1 MNKKIIATLLLG
13 TVLGS
18 VASYYIQQRPT
29 NVTLITPLSA
39 QLQSTILATG
49 QVKTRTSTL
58 LNSETAGLV
67 TELAEEGQFLKKANN
82 AAYIL
87 DKDAQS
93 LSQQAQANLESSQI
107 KLQHLR
113 TIEREQAKLKLEQAT
128 ILVKQ
133 AERQLANIK
142 ALAEQ
147 QLASIE
153 TLTTAQETLALR
165 QKELANARLQQQSLQ
180 ANGLEEQAA
189 ISQQQMAQ
197 AQANQAQIRSQKQ
210 HIVSPFDAVVLE
222 RKASIGQYVK
232 QGDALLSIAPPQQKE
247 LIANVDE
254 RWLPQLSLNQ
264 QATVLADAF
273 PQQKFTAHI
282 NYIAPAVSD
291 SRGTIEIRLGNSQWP
306 DFLQEG
312 MTVSIELVTTATQ
325 QSIVIPTHLLQQSDN
340 QYWVWIAKNDTAQRQ
355 NIGVGL
361 RHLDKIQVLDGLDST
376 SQLIDSKTPLQL
388 NQKVNL
394 QKD

>member
-133 AERQLANIK
+133 LANIK

-147 QLASIE
+147 QLTSIE

-165 QKELANARLQQQSLQ
+165 QKELASAKLQQQALQ
-180 ANGLEEQAA
+180 AAGLEEQAA

-197 AQANQAQIRSQKQ
+197 ANQAQLRTQKQ
-210 HIVSPFDAVVLE
+210 HIISPFDAVVLE
-222 RKASIGQYVK
+222 RKVSIGQYVK

-394 QKD
+394 QKE

>member
-1 MNKKIIATLLLG
+1 MNKKIIATLMLG

-29 NVTLITPLSA
+29 KVILIPPLSA

-67 TELAEEGQFLKKANN
+67 TELAEEGQLLKKDQN
-82 AAYIL
+82 AASIL

-93 LSQQAQANLESSQI
+93 LYQQAQANLESSQI
-107 KLQHLR
+107 KLKHLR
-113 TIEREQAKLKLEQAT
+113 TIEREQAKLKFEQAT

-147 QLASIE
+147 QLASTE

-165 QKELANARLQQQSLQ
+165 QKELANAHLQQQSLQ

-197 AQANQAQIRSQKQ
+197 AQANQAQLRTQKQ
-210 HIVSPFDAVVLE
+210 HIISPFDAIVLE
-222 RKASIGQYVK
+222 RKVSIGQYVK

-264 QATVLADAF
+264 KATVVADAF
-273 PQQKFTAHI
+273 PQQKFSAHI

-291 SRGTIEIRLGNSQWP
+291 SRGTIEIRLSNIQWP

-312 MTVSIELVTTATQ
+312 MTVSIELITTATQ
-325 QSIVIPTHLLQQSDN
+325 QSIIIPTRLLQQTDS
-340 QYWVWIAKNDTAQRQ
+340 QYWVWISKKNQAQRQ
-355 NIGVGL
+355 NISVGL
-361 RHLDKIQVLDGLDST
+361 RHLDKIQVLEGLDST
-376 SQLIDSKTPLQL
+376 SLLIESKTPLQR
-388 NQKVNL
+388 NQKVTIH
-394 QKD
+394 KE

>member
-133 AERQLANIK
+133 AERQLTNIK

-153 TLTTAQETLALR
+153 TLTTAQETLALH
-165 QKELANARLQQQSLQ
+165 QKELANAHLQQQSLQ

-197 AQANQAQIRSQKQ
+197 AQANQAQLRTQKQ
-210 HIVSPFDAVVLE
+210 HIISPFDAVVLE
-222 RKASIGQYVK
+222 RKVSIGQYVK

-325 QSIVIPTHLLQQSDN
+325 QSIVIPTRLLQQSDN

-394 QKD
+394 QKE

>member
-58 LNSETAGLV
+58 LNSETAGIV

-133 AERQLANIK
+133 AERQLTNIK

-165 QKELANARLQQQSLQ
+165 QKELASAKLQQQALQ
-180 ANGLEEQAA
+180 AAGLEEQAA

-197 AQANQAQIRSQKQ
+197 AQANQAQLRTQKQ
-210 HIVSPFDAVVLE
+210 HIISPFDAVVLE
-222 RKASIGQYVK
+222 RKVSIGQYVK

-325 QSIVIPTHLLQQSDN
+325 QSIVIPTRLLQQSDN

-394 QKD
+394 QKE

>member
-133 AERQLANIK
+133 AERQLTNIK

-153 TLTTAQETLALR
+153 TLTTAQETLALH
-165 QKELANARLQQQSLQ
+165 QKELANAHLQQQSLQ

-197 AQANQAQIRSQKQ
+197 AQANQA
-210 HIVSPFDAVVLE
+210 H
-222 RKASIGQYVK
+222 
-232 QGDALLSIAPPQQKE
+232 
-247 LIANVDE
+247 
-254 RWLPQLSLNQ
+254 
-264 QATVLADAF
+264 
-273 PQQKFTAHI
+273 
-282 NYIAPAVSD
+282 
-291 SRGTIEIRLGNSQWP
+291 
-306 DFLQEG
+306 
-312 MTVSIELVTTATQ
+312 
-325 QSIVIPTHLLQQSDN
+325 
-340 QYWVWIAKNDTAQRQ
+340 
-355 NIGVGL
+355 
-361 RHLDKIQVLDGLDST
+361 
-376 SQLIDSKTPLQL
+376 SKTTYY
-388 NQKVNL
+388 
-394 QKD
+394 

>member
-133 AERQLANIK
+133 AKRQLANIK

-147 QLASIE
+147 QLTSIE
-153 TLTTAQETLALR
+153 TLTTAQETLALH
-165 QKELANARLQQQSLQ
+165 QKELANAHLQQQSLQ

-197 AQANQAQIRSQKQ
+197 AQANQAQLRTQKQ
-210 HIVSPFDAVVLE
+210 HIISPFDAVVLE
-222 RKASIGQYVK
+222 RKVSIGQYVK

-312 MTVSIELVTTATQ
+312 MTVSIELITTATQ
-325 QSIVIPTHLLQQSDN
+325 QSIVIPTRLLQQSDN
-340 QYWVWIAKNDTAQRQ
+340 QYWVWVAKNNQAQRQ

-394 QKD
+394 QKE

>member
-133 AERQLANIK
+133 AKRQLANIK

-147 QLASIE
+147 QLTSIE

-165 QKELANARLQQQSLQ
+165 QKELASAKLQQQALQ
-180 ANGLEEQAA
+180 AAGLEEQAA

-197 AQANQAQIRSQKQ
+197 AQANQAQLRTQKQ
-210 HIVSPFDAVVLE
+210 HIISPFDAVVLE
-222 RKASIGQYVK
+222 RKVSIGQYVK

-312 MTVSIELVTTATQ
+312 MTVSIELITTATQ
-325 QSIVIPTHLLQQSDN
+325 QSIVIPTRLLQQSDN
-340 QYWVWIAKNDTAQRQ
+340 QYWVWVAKNDTAQRQ

-394 QKD
+394 QKE